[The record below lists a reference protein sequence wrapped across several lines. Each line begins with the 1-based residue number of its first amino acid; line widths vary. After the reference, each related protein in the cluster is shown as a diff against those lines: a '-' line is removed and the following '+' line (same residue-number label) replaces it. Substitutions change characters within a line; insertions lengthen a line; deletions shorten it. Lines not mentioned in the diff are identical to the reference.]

1 MKHLC
6 LPIALVSAYAFV
18 YSLFVQQWGTAAL
31 LVGVFFANLLWLGSA
46 KG

>member
-6 LPIALVSAYAFV
+6 LPIAVVSVWAMLYALVIH
-18 YSLFVQQWGTAAL
+18 QWGTAAL